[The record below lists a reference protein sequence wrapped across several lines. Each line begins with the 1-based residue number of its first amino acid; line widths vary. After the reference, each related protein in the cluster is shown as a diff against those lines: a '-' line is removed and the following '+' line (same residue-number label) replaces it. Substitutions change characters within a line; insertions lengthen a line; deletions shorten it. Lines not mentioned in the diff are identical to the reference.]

1 MKRGNKTLAIAL
13 SMALALTSIAA
24 GSPVKS
30 AAKAKIKLNKKKVT
44 LTVGKAVKLKVLGT
58 KKKVKWSSSNE
69 SVAIVVGKKNGVGRV
84 ISRKA
89 GKAKIT
95 AKVMKKKY
103 TCQVTVKKKKSKV
116 KVTVEPTATATPTKT
131 PVVTKAPAITPIPNK
146 STAAPNQGPNNTATR
161 KPSVT
166 KKPRKTMTPQDP
178 DNPENPD
185 DPEEPVVTRKPTK
198 TKAPVDP
205 IDPDEPEEPDEPDD
219 PVVTRK
225 PTKTKAPVEV
235 DPEEPDEPITTRK
248 PQVTASPVKPATVYK
263 FVGKVTGW
271 GGPDT
276 YPSSQGHEA
285 GDGLTNVLDD
295 SQSNIK
301 ASSSYNCGVEF
312 MNPYN
317 SYFTGES
324 DELAQIIKGMSD
336 PVVRVTLENGGTA
349 SVYNW
354 KSELSCPSGE
364 EVALTKEFLVNKFLC
379 FFGNDDTITKIEF
392 YDRAGGSVDPS
403 EPTDPT
409 DPDEP
414 TDPIDPEEP
423 GDDDSDSSQLAK
435 NIDIKM
441 QKLPSGD
448 VLIQT
453 TNNNK
458 ETIKWLDVS
467 YSLCDSEGTE
477 IAWDSYDVYNMAP
490 GAAAYDVISYEDAE
504 GFSAS
509 QSTVDVDVYQYTPDE
524 KPELTQSYKKS
535 SDGTMTF
542 TVKNNSSKDVRIYKM
557 FVFYKDA
564 EGNIVAAKRV
574 YSDDVKAGGT
584 AIVSADAPVYQEAYD
599 GHKAG
604 ETIDYAS
611 GEIYFSSYGY
621 LNDDEDGDEE

>member
-1 MKRGNKTLAIAL
+1 
-13 SMALALTSIAA
+13 
-24 GSPVKS
+24 
-30 AAKAKIKLNKKKVT
+30 
-44 LTVGKAVKLKVLGT
+44 
-58 KKKVKWSSSNE
+58 
-69 SVAIVVGKKNGVGRV
+69 
-84 ISRKA
+84 
-89 GKAKIT
+89 
-95 AKVMKKKY
+95 
-103 TCQVTVKKKKSKV
+103 
-116 KVTVEPTATATPTKT
+116 
-131 PVVTKAPAITPIPNK
+131 
-146 STAAPNQGPNNTATR
+146 
-161 KPSVT
+161 
-166 KKPRKTMTPQDP
+166 MTPQDP

-364 EVALTKEFLVNKFLC
+364 EVALTKEFLVNKILC

-423 GDDDSDSSQLAK
+423 SNPGDEGSIVS
-435 NIDIKM
+435 KM
-441 QKLPSGD
+441 QKLPNGD
-448 VLIQT
+448 ILIQVK
-453 TNNNK
+453 NEG
-458 ETIKWLDVS
+458 ETKVNIEVTCTLNDSDGNEVGYGRREVYNLAAGATDYIVIACDEDTEKADLSKSEISCEVDQEPARELSQLEKSGQKSDGELHVTLKNAAEDEAYIECVVVIFKDASGSIVGAVS
-467 YSLCDSEGTE
+467 N
-477 IAWDSYDVYNMAP
+477 DVYDYVEAGKSLKLDMTTSCE
-490 GAAAYDVISYEDAE
+490 YTSYE
-504 GFSAS
+504 
-509 QSTVDVDVYQYTPDE
+509 
-524 KPELTQSYKKS
+524 
-535 SDGTMTF
+535 
-542 TVKNNSSKDVRIYKM
+542 IH
-557 FVFYKDA
+557 
-564 EGNIVAAKRV
+564 
-574 YSDDVKAGGT
+574 
-584 AIVSADAPVYQEAYD
+584 VS
-599 GHKAG
+599 GCMW
-604 ETIDYAS
+604 
-611 GEIYFSSYGY
+611 
-621 LNDDEDGDEE
+621 

>member
-13 SMALALTSIAA
+13 SMALALTSIVA

-69 SVAIVVGKKNGVGRV
+69 SVAIVIGKKNGVGRV

-166 KKPRKTMTPQDP
+166 KRPTKTMTPQDP

-248 PQVTASPVKPATVYK
+248 PQITTSPVKPATVYK

-276 YPSSQGHEA
+276 YPSSQGHEQ
-285 GDGLTNVLDD
+285 GDGLTNVLNY
-295 SQSNIK
+295 SLSNIK
-301 ASSSYNCGVEF
+301 ARSSYNCGVEF

-317 SYFTGES
+317 PEFAGES

-349 SVYNW
+349 SAYNW

-364 EVALTKEFLVNKFLC
+364 EVALTEEFLVTKFLC

-409 DPDEP
+409 DPTEP
-414 TDPIDPEEP
+414 TDPTDPTEPEEP
-423 GDDDSDSSQLAK
+423 GDVDSDSSQLAK

-448 VLIQT
+448 VLIQA

-458 ETIKWLDVS
+458 ETIKSMDVRCT
-467 YSLCDSEGTE
+467 LCDSMGTE
-477 IAWDSYDVYNMAP
+477 IGDASYYVYNMAP
-490 GAAAYDVISYEDAE
+490 GDVAYVASDYEGISVSKSRVELDIDQEDI
-504 GFSAS
+504 
-509 QSTVDVDVYQYTPDE
+509 QDE
-524 KPELTQSYKKS
+524 IPQLTQSYKKGS
-535 SDGTMTF
+535 NDKITF
-542 TVKNNSSKDVRIYKM
+542 TVENSSSENAFIWDVT
-557 FVFYKDA
+557 VLYKDA
-564 EGNIVAAKRV
+564 EGNIVAADSESLIESV
-574 YSDDVKAGGT
+574 EAGGNT
-584 AIVSADAPVYQEAYD
+584 TFSVDGPVYLEEYD

-604 ETIDYAS
+604 EAIDYTS
-611 GEIYFSSYGY
+611 CEVYFSGY
-621 LNDDEDGDEE
+621 ADEI

>member
-1 MKRGNKTLAIAL
+1 MKRGNKVLAIAL
-13 SMALALTSIAA
+13 SMALAVTGIAA

-69 SVAIVVGKKNGVGRV
+69 SVAIVVGKKNGVGKV
-84 ISRKA
+84 ISIKA

-95 AKVMKKKY
+95 AKVKKKKY

-116 KVTVEPTATATPTKT
+116 KVTAAPTATATPTKT
-131 PVVTKAPAITPIPNK
+131 PVATKAPAITPIPNK
-146 STAAPNQGPNNTATR
+146 STAAPNQGSNNTATR

-166 KKPRKTMTPQDP
+166 KKPTKTMTP
-178 DNPENPD
+178 D
-185 DPEEPVVTRKPTK
+185 DPVVTRKPTK

-205 IDPDEPEEPDEPDD
+205 IDPDEPEEP
-219 PVVTRK
+219 VVTRK
-225 PTKTKAPVEV
+225 PTKTKAPIEV

-248 PQVTASPVKPATVYK
+248 PQVSTSPVKPATVYK

-276 YPSSQGHEA
+276 YPSSQGHEQ
-285 GDGLTNVLDD
+285 GDGLTNVLGD

-301 ASSSYNCGVEF
+301 VSSSYSCGVEF

-317 SYFTGES
+317 PYFTGES

-354 KSELSCPSGE
+354 ESELSCPSGE
-364 EVALTKEFLVNKFLC
+364 EVALTREFLVNKFLC

-409 DPDEP
+409 DPTEP
-414 TDPIDPEEP
+414 TDPTDPTDPEEP
-423 GDDDSDSSQLAK
+423 GDVDSDSSQLTK

-441 QKLPSGD
+441 QKLPSGA
-448 VLIQT
+448 VLIQA

-458 ETIKWLDVS
+458 ETIKSMDVS
-467 YSLCDSEGTE
+467 YTLCDSEGLG
-477 IAWDSYDVYNMAP
+477 IVSDSYYVYNMAP
-490 GAAAYDVISYEDAE
+490 GDVAYVASGDYEGVSVSKSRVELDINQE
-504 GFSAS
+504 DI
-509 QSTVDVDVYQYTPDE
+509 QDE
-524 KPELTQSYKKS
+524 MPQLTQSYKKG
-535 SDGTMTF
+535 SDDKITF
-542 TVKNNSSKDVRIYKM
+542 TVENSSSENAFIWNVT
-557 FVFYKDA
+557 VLYKDA
-564 EGNIVAAKRV
+564 EGNIVDADSV
-574 YSDDVKAGGT
+574 LFLIDSIEAGGNT
-584 AIVSADAPVYQEAYD
+584 TFSVDAPVYLEEYD
-599 GHKAG
+599 GHEAG
-604 ETIDYAS
+604 EAIDYAS
-611 GEIYFSSYGY
+611 CEVYLSGYGY
-621 LNDDEDGDEE
+621 HPDDDDEE

>member
-69 SVAIVVGKKNGVGRV
+69 SVAMVVGKKNGVGRV
-84 ISRKA
+84 ISIKA

-116 KVTVEPTATATPTKT
+116 KVTAAPTATATPTKT

-146 STAAPNQGPNNTATR
+146 STAAPNQGSNNTATR

-166 KKPRKTMTPQDP
+166 RKPTKTMT
-178 DNPENPD
+178 PD

-248 PQVTASPVKPATVYK
+248 PQITTSPVKPATVYK

-349 SVYNW
+349 SAYNW

-409 DPDEP
+409 EPTEP
-414 TDPIDPEEP
+414 TDPTDPTDPEEP
-423 GDDDSDSSQLAK
+423 GDVDSDSSQLAK

-448 VLIQT
+448 VLIQA

-458 ETIKWLDVS
+458 ETIKSMYVG
-467 YSLCDSEGTE
+467 YTLCDSKGSE
-477 IAWDSYDVYNMAP
+477 IAGETYDVYNMTP
-490 GAAAYDVISYEDAE
+490 GAAAYDVVSYEDAE

-509 QSTVDVDVYQYTPDE
+509 KSTVDYVEIYQVDTPDE
-524 KPELTQSYKKS
+524 MPEITQSYNYKKS

-542 TVKNNSSKDVRIYKM
+542 TVMNNSSKDARIYKM

-564 EGNIVAAKRV
+564 EGSIVAAKEM
-574 YSDDVKAGGT
+574 SLDIKADGT
-584 AIVSADAPVYQEAYD
+584 ATVSADAPVYQEAYD

-604 ETIDYAS
+604 ETIDYTS

>member
-69 SVAIVVGKKNGVGRV
+69 SVAIVVGKKNGVGKV
-84 ISRKA
+84 VSMKA

-146 STAAPNQGPNNTATR
+146 NTAAPNQGPNNTATR

-166 KKPRKTMTPQDP
+166 KKPTKTMTPQDP

-248 PQVTASPVKPATVYK
+248 PQVTTSPVKPATVYK

-276 YPSSQGHEA
+276 YPSSQGHEQ
-285 GDGLTNVLDD
+285 GDGLTNVLNY
-295 SQSNIK
+295 SLSNIK
-301 ASSSYNCGVEF
+301 ARSSYNCGVEF

-317 SYFTGES
+317 PEFTGES

-349 SVYNW
+349 SAYNW

-364 EVALTKEFLVNKFLC
+364 EVALTEEFLVNKFLC

-409 DPDEP
+409 EPTEP
-414 TDPIDPEEP
+414 TDPTDPTEPEEP
-423 GDDDSDSSQLAK
+423 GDVDSIVS
-435 NIDIKM
+435 KM
-441 QKLPSGD
+441 QKLPNGD
-448 VLIQT
+448 ILIQVK
-453 TNNNK
+453 NEG
-458 ETIKWLDVS
+458 ETKVNIEVTCILNDSDGNEVGYDWREVYNLAAGATDYIVIACDEDIEKADLSKSEISCEVDQEPARELSQLEKSGQKNDGGLHVTLKNAAEDAAYIESVVVIFKDASGSIVGAVS
-467 YSLCDSEGTE
+467 N
-477 IAWDSYDVYNMAP
+477 DVYVAVEAGKSLKLDMMTSCE
-490 GAAAYDVISYEDAE
+490 YTSYEIHVS
-504 GFSAS
+504 GYM
-509 QSTVDVDVYQYTPDE
+509 QQDE
-524 KPELTQSYKKS
+524 
-535 SDGTMTF
+535 
-542 TVKNNSSKDVRIYKM
+542 
-557 FVFYKDA
+557 
-564 EGNIVAAKRV
+564 
-574 YSDDVKAGGT
+574 
-584 AIVSADAPVYQEAYD
+584 
-599 GHKAG
+599 
-604 ETIDYAS
+604 
-611 GEIYFSSYGY
+611 
-621 LNDDEDGDEE
+621 